1 MTPAYSP
8 ENEPEQEIGAY
19 PSFRLIDGEPSP
31 HSMTLPDSQ
40 PDNPAFIGM
49 WESSGNEFGTPY
61 VQQRET
67 LLCKTGEVIIPPP
80 NM

>member
-1 MTPAYSP
+1 
-8 ENEPEQEIGAY
+8 
-19 PSFRLIDGEPSP
+19 
-31 HSMTLPDSQ
+31 MTLPDSQ

-67 LLCKTGEVIIPPP
+67 LLCEVIIFFP
-80 NM
+80 NMKFILSENRLLLMHMQYYQIKQ